1 MFTIQL
7 ARASTTMSSVSISS
21 PCWFINSF
29 TLVGIF
35 EQALS
40 LCFCQVL
47 YLWVELET
55 GRWTGIVFVL
65 QEFLVLTGNRLS
77 VNSEK
82 KWHDKIMLW
91 WRQIMW
97 FSGGPEHCA
106 PKSEV
111 ASHSAGADFEASVRV
126 WWTGRG
132 EGGVLQKQVFQA
144 GRPASA
150 EEGSSLGCSGNS
162 EEEGISH
169 SEQKPLKRHYKQKQR
184 KISPEI

>member
-111 ASHSAGADFEASVRV
+111 ASHSAGADFWSISQSLMGRQRGRRSASEASFPSRKTCKC
-126 WWTGRG
+126 WGRI
-132 EGGVLQKQVFQA
+132 ESGVLRKLW
-144 GRPASA
+144 GR
-150 EEGSSLGCSGNS
+150 
-162 EEEGISH
+162 
-169 SEQKPLKRHYKQKQR
+169 RD
-184 KISPEI
+184 